1 VDISTIAATDSS
13 GMVTPFVDNTTS
25 NTGISNT
32 KQRVRID
39 VFCNPL
45 EFTLSQRC
53 LLGIIR
59 KLSLADVVTTSS
71 MELPPYRV
79 INDLGV
85 NIECKVSINNKEILS
100 SSVAKGAQLP
110 IEIGVLA
117 DAAINSNRARRRGS
131 AVEAKL
137 GKIINISFLSCLIL
151 LLFTIY

>member
-1 VDISTIAATDSS
+1 MSISTIAATDS
-13 GMVTPFVDNTTS
+13 
-25 NTGISNT
+25 TGIVTASVDGCSFNTSSRASNL
-32 KQRVRID
+32 KPRVRID

-45 EFTLSQRC
+45 EFTLSQRS

-85 NIECKVSINNKEILS
+85 SIECKVSINEKEILS
-100 SSVAKGAQLP
+100 SSVAKGTQLP

-131 AVEAKL
+131 AVESKL
-137 GKIINISFLSCLIL
+137 GKIAIF
-151 LLFTIY
+151 